1 MNRDARW
8 LLWLAGLSL
17 LMAIGAAS
25 AVGQSRGPSTA
36 DERNRALRIAKDLRA
51 DPLAT
56 NIQSD
61 REWLMK
67 WLIEIPDISV
77 KLCGG
82 LMGDLGD
89 SKKSQN
95 PGALLA
101 AMLASQATFVIENPQ
116 KAKDNRAINLAGV
129 DGALDAYQAI
139 RSKDPSYQAKRF
151 DDFTQQRSNG
161 KLADAISSALKEN
174 KCK

>member
-1 MNRDARW
+1 VR
-8 LLWLAGLSL
+8 
-17 LMAIGAAS
+17 
-25 AVGQSRGPSTA
+25 VSRLDNLEAHPTP
-36 DERNRALRIAKDLRA
+36 DERNRAVRIAKDLRA

-56 NIQSD
+56 GIQSD

-67 WLIEIPDISV
+67 WLIEVPDISV

-101 AMLASQATFVIENPQ
+101 VVLASQAAFVIENPQ
-116 KAKDNRAINLAGV
+116 KAKDNRAIYLAGI

-139 RSKDPSYQAKRF
+139 RSKDSSYQAKRL
-151 DDFTQQRSNG
+151 DEFTRQRSNG
-161 KLADAISSALKEN
+161 KLVDAVSSALKEN